1 MNWKSYLGIII
12 CSLLLSPLAWAVP
25 PPVGGGGIAQ
35 QAETATLEYTV
46 TAGEFLLTGADPW
59 TITAGCMS
67 WQLFGIFPHD
77 SSRDVAVYEVKEF
90 SLEVAEPSGA
100 VHTLS
105 VVPDGEPSPNWGSGV
120 PDFEPDSG
128 WVNVYSFDFLDM
140 VIYDISIDG
149 APVDQT
155 DFIGGP
161 AEVGTFWTGSFPEPT
176 SFFAIMMAYLP
187 SLESDIRDVIL
198 EAELA
203 PCTTSVISVVI
214 DIKPGS
220 DPNSIA
226 CRNGRAVIAVAILTT
241 EDFDATNI
249 DHTTV
254 AFQGAYEIHAD
265 RRSGE
270 PRRHEADVDGDGD
283 VDLVFH
289 FSLAET
295 DLTCDSTE
303 ATLTGETVNGLVI
316 EGTDEIRM
324 VGGGNK

>member
-1 MNWKSYLGIII
+1 MSSTKLAFVLKAVIVLIVANGILI
-12 CSLLLSPLAWAVP
+12 PETHYAH
-25 PPVGGGGIAQ
+25 
-35 QAETATLEYTV
+35 AETATPEYTL
-46 TAGEFLLTGADPW
+46 TAGEFFLIGADPW
-59 TITAGCMS
+59 TITGGCMS
-67 WQLFGIFPHD
+67 WQLFDILPHG
-77 SSRDVAVYEVKEF
+77 SSEVAVYEVKEF
-90 SLEVAEPSGA
+90 SLEVADPSGA

-105 VVPDGEPSPNWGSGV
+105 VVPDGLPSPFFGTGI

-128 WVNVYSFDFLDM
+128 LVNVYAGGFLDM
-140 VIYDISIDG
+140 LIYDISIDG
-149 APVDQT
+149 ALVDQT
-155 DFIGGP
+155 DNIGGP
-161 AEVGTFWTGSFPEPT
+161 AFVGTSWTGSFPEPT
-176 SFFAIMMAYLP
+176 SFFASMLAYLP
-187 SLESDIRDVIL
+187 ALEPDISEVIL
-198 EAELA
+198 TAELA

-226 CRNGRAVIAVAILTT
+226 CRNGGVVIAVAILTT

-254 AFQGAYEIHAD
+254 TFQGAREIHAD

-289 FSLAET
+289 FSLIET

-324 VGGGNK
+324 VDGGNE